1 MHVHPGLA
9 TMARVTNFVELTIFW
24 NSSLYIAI
32 IYIYVIYRDTA
43 LTAPLIISGHGTV
56 TNFQNFPTS
65 SLLPS
70 SGSSVARPRWF
81 GIEINMF
88 SIHGLCSSHQTGSG
102 FGVWVLLMGWGH
114 TFEPRWVLETQVALL
129 NMSVGNIQAGSDLP
143 VKKASKL
150 G

>member
-114 TFEPRWVLETQVALL
+114 TFEPR
-129 NMSVGNIQAGSDLP
+129 
-143 VKKASKL
+143 
-150 G
+150 